1 MKTSKDYLSEANS
14 LVEKITVNDGIEKH
28 KEGEALFID
37 VRDSADIAN
46 TGTITNCLRIPR
58 GMMEFVADEA
68 SPLHNKNLAKNKEIV
83 LVCGAGG
90 MAALTGKTLLDM
102 GYTKIQNVGGIGDWI
117 KAGGPMEV

>member
-68 SPLHNKNLAKNKEIV
+68 SPLHNENLSKNKEIV

-102 GYTKIQNVGGIGDWI
+102 GYTNIQNVGGIGDWI
-117 KAGGPMEV
+117 KAGGPVEV

>member
-58 GMMEFVADEA
+58 GMMEFVADDA
-68 SPLHNKNLAKNKEIV
+68 SPLHNNNLSKNKEIV

-102 GYTKIQNVGGIGDWI
+102 GYTNIQNVGGIGDWI
-117 KAGGPMEV
+117 KAGGPVEV

>member
-1 MKTSKDYLSEANS
+1 MSEANS
-14 LVEKITVNDGIEKH
+14 VVEKITVSDGIEKH

-58 GMMEFVADEA
+58 GMMEFVADDA

-117 KAGGPMEV
+117 KAGGPVEV

>member
-14 LVEKITVNDGIEKH
+14 VVEKITVNNGIEKH

-58 GMMEFVADEA
+58 GMIEFVADEA
-68 SPLHNKNLAKNKEIV
+68 SPLHDKNLAKNKEIV

-102 GYTKIQNVGGIGDWI
+102 GYTKIKNVGGIGDWI

>member
-58 GMMEFVADEA
+58 GMMEFVADDA
-68 SPLHNKNLAKNKEIV
+68 SPLHNKNLSKNKEII

-102 GYTKIQNVGGIGDWI
+102 GYTNIQNVGGIGDWI
-117 KAGGPMEV
+117 KAGGPVEV

>member
-58 GMMEFVADEA
+58 GMIEFVADEA
-68 SPLHNKNLAKNKEIV
+68 SPLHNENLSKNKEIV

-102 GYTKIQNVGGIGDWI
+102 GYTNIQNVGGIGDWI
-117 KAGGPMEV
+117 KAGGPVEV

>member
-58 GMMEFVADEA
+58 GMMEFVADDA

>member
-28 KEGEALFID
+28 KEGEALIID
-37 VRDSADIAN
+37 VRDSADIAT

-68 SPLHNKNLAKNKEIV
+68 SPLHNENLSKNKEIV

-102 GYTKIQNVGGIGDWI
+102 GYTNIQNVGGIGDWI
-117 KAGGPMEV
+117 KAGGPVEV

>member
-46 TGTITNCLRIPR
+46 TGTITKCLRIPR

-68 SPLHNKNLAKNKEIV
+68 SPLHNENLSKNKEIV

-102 GYTKIQNVGGIGDWI
+102 GYTNIQNVGGIGDWI
-117 KAGGPMEV
+117 KAGGPVEV